1 MTDKSPSPPS
11 LEERLQSIELRQ
23 LDMRDLE
30 PRGPDLDSSWLR
42 DQGTA
47 SRVDRV
53 WQRLEARL
61 PRVERRGLVRPAL
74 TLLSAAAVFGL
85 GLWIGRATQAAPVV
99 VASREVEPAL
109 EAEPSQAPESA
120 ELRTERSP
128 NAPAAAPGRAP
139 RSQVRLG
146 HTSPRHVPSSPLIEA
161 PAPVVEE
168 APVVAGPPAAAPH
181 WLTLADRGEYAAA
194 FQAVDEAGGFD
205 VVVESASAE
214 ELMTLADVARSAG
227 QPGRAV
233 QALREVV
240 ERDATDPN
248 APVAAMLL
256 GNLLQRAGDYAG
268 AAEAYALNRRLSP
281 RGDFAEDALA
291 RQFEVALER
300 GDLARARALSAQYET
315 EFPEGR
321 RLGEIRDQLERAES
335 EREAA
340 RAAKTPAGEER
351 GSSDKDGAKPSDG
364 EERSAREEHSS
375 REEHSAREERR
386 AEEPSADGAEREA
399 PSERAGTP

>member
-1 MTDKSPSPPS
+1 LTDRQPSQPS
-11 LEERLQSIELRQ
+11 LEERLQKIELRQ

-30 PRGPDLDSSWLR
+30 PRGLDLDPSWLR
-42 DQGTA
+42 DQGTLP
-47 SRVDRV
+47 RVERI

-61 PRVERRGLVRPAL
+61 PRAERSGLVRPAL
-74 TLLSAAAVFGL
+74 TLLGAAAVFGL
-85 GLWIGRATQAAPVV
+85 GLWIGRATQAEPVV
-99 VASREVEPAL
+99 VASREAEPAL
-109 EAEPSQAPESA
+109 EAEPSQATEATEPRA
-120 ELRTERSP
+120 ERSP
-128 NAPAAAPGRAP
+128 NAPAATPRRAARSPVRVGHASPQHAPSG
-139 RSQVRLG
+139 
-146 HTSPRHVPSSPLIEA
+146 PLTEA

-168 APVVAGPPAAAPH
+168 APAVVGPPSAPPH

-205 VVVESASAE
+205 EVVESASAE

-240 ERDATDPN
+240 ERDASDPN

-321 RLGEIRDQLERAES
+321 RLAEIRDQLERAES

-340 RAAKTPAGEER
+340 RTAKAPAGEEH
-351 GSSDKDGAKPSDG
+351 GSSEKDAANTAND
-364 EERSAREEHSS
+364 AEH
-375 REEHSAREERR
+375 R
-386 AEEPSADGAEREA
+386 ADAPADGAERGA
-399 PSERAGTP
+399 PSERSGTP

>member
-1 MTDKSPSPPS
+1 MTDKTPNQPS

-30 PRGPDLDSSWLR
+30 PRGPDLDPTWLR
-42 DQGTA
+42 DQGTPA
-47 SRVDRV
+47 RVDRI

-61 PRVERRGLVRPAL
+61 PRAERRGLVRPAL
-74 TLLSAAAVFGL
+74 TLLGAAAVFGL
-85 GLWIGRATQAAPVV
+85 GLWIGRATQAPPVV

-109 EAEPSQAPESA
+109 EAEPSQAPEA
-120 ELRTERSP
+120 TEPRTERSP
-128 NAPAAAPGRAP
+128 NAPAATPRRAP
-139 RSQVRLG
+139 RSQVRSG
-146 HTSPRHVPSSPLIEA
+146 HTSPRHVPSGPLTEV

-168 APVVAGPPAAAPH
+168 VPVVAGPPAAPPH

-300 GDLARARALSAQYET
+300 GDLARARTLSAQYET

-340 RAAKTPAGEER
+340 RAAKAPAGEER
-351 GSSDKDGAKPSDG
+351 SSSDKDSAKPSDG
-364 EERSAREEHSS
+364 EEHQ
-375 REEHSAREERR
+375 
-386 AEEPSADGAEREA
+386 AEEPPADGADREA
-399 PSERAGTP
+399 PSERSGTP

>member
-1 MTDKSPSPPS
+1 LTERQPSQPS
-11 LEERLQSIELRQ
+11 LEERLQNIELRQ

-30 PRGPDLDSSWLR
+30 LRGPHIDPSWLR

-47 SRVDRV
+47 PRVERV

-61 PRVERRGLVRPAL
+61 PRAEGRGLGRPAL
-74 TLLSAAAVFGL
+74 ALVSAAAVFAL
-85 GLWIGRATQAAPVV
+85 GLWVGRATQPSPVE
-99 VASREVEPAL
+99 VASREAQPAVDPEPA
-109 EAEPSQAPESA
+109 QAPEAA
-120 ELRTERSP
+120 EPRAERP
-128 NAPAAAPGRAP
+128 TNAPAAPARRTPRAP
-139 RSQVRLG
+139 VR
-146 HTSPRHVPSSPLIEA
+146 TSHGLPRLSSSSPLTEP
-161 PAPVVEE
+161 PAPPVEV
-168 APVVAGPPAAAPH
+168 APPVVGPSPAPPH
-181 WLTLADRGEYAAA
+181 WLSLANRGEYAAA

-205 VVVESASAE
+205 VVVEGASAE
-214 ELMTLADVARSAG
+214 ELMTLADVARAAG

-240 ERDATDPN
+240 ERDASDPN

-256 GNLLQRAGDYAG
+256 GNLLQRAGDYVG

-300 GDLARARALSAQYET
+300 GDLTRARALSAQYET

-340 RAAKTPAGEER
+340 RAAKTPATEER
-351 GSSDKDGAKPSDG
+351 GTSDADAASAPDDEEQRSESAPS
-364 EERSAREEHSS
+364 E
-375 REEHSAREERR
+375 
-386 AEEPSADGAEREA
+386 GAERG
-399 PSERAGTP
+399 PSSERAGAP